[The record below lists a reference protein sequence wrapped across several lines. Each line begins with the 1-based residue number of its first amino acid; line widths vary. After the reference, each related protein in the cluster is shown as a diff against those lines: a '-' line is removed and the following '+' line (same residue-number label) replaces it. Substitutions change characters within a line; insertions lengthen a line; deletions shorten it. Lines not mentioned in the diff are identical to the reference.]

1 MARNGKIDHG
11 CGERNRIINRISEF
25 RECESF
31 DIGLFPPLSLLPLS
45 SVETGCELVPK
56 ANRCSTLC
64 FLRIVIPYSFQKSQ
78 FPGINGG
85 GKVN

>member
-11 CGERNRIINRISEF
+11 CGERKLT
-25 RECESF
+25 
-31 DIGLFPPLSLLPLS
+31 GFPNFVNAKVSTLAFFPSLSLLPLS

-78 FPGINGG
+78 FPRINGG